1 MYDSWKKWFVKWMAV
16 VLTVVMGMGLCAGF
30 PVGAAYE
37 NTHTN
42 TGNQR
47 ADIVAIAQTQVGY
60 HEGSLD
66 GTTSGSNNYTK
77 YNVDLYKID
86 GSYCYAWCQSFIAW
100 CAKQAGVS
108 SSVIKRTAGTIDAM
122 DFFKSQ
128 QVWQGNSYTPQSG
141 DIIYFR
147 SSSSNSGYHV
157 GIVESVSGSTIHTI
171 EGNYSNKVARHS
183 VSVGASSIVG
193 YGVPNYEGVTPPDP
207 PKWAKVSL
215 DSNGYMIGELV
226 TFHLSSDC
234 GVIYTVGIDRE
245 DSNGERIRIDT
256 YDTKNNYYIRSFDT
270 AGRYS
275 CYITT
280 YTAGG
285 LADSERIYF
294 EIYDK
299 KPEEVKVVL
308 DNTAYMLNENVTF
321 HCSSKYGYAY
331 TIGIDDEN
339 GNRIDTYDT
348 KENDYTR
355 SFNKPGKY
363 SCYITTYNGYG
374 LVDSERIYFEIY
386 DKKPEKVRVVLDKT
400 VYMLNENVTFH
411 CSSKYGYAY
420 TIGIDDENGNRIDT
434 YDTKENSYTRVF
446 NEPGKYSCYIT
457 TYNGYGLADSER
469 IYFTVSVCGDL
480 NLDRKLTI
488 SDTLLLQDY
497 LLGRSVLTNDQK
509 QQADLNQ
516 DGVIDGFDLAFLK
529 HLLLASE

>member
-16 VLTVVMGMGLCAGF
+16 VFTVVMGMGLCAGL

-60 HEGSLD
+60 REGSLD

-207 PKWAKVSL
+207 PTVSIISI
-215 DSNGYMIGELV
+215 DRNVYTIGENV
-226 TFHLSSDC
+226 IFH
-234 GVIYTVGIDRE
+234 V
-245 DSNGERIRIDT
+245 
-256 YDTKNNYYIRSFDT
+256 RSDT
-270 AGRYS
+270 A
-275 CYITT
+275 
-280 YTAGG
+280 
-285 LADSERIYF
+285 
-294 EIYDK
+294 
-299 KPEEVKVVL
+299 
-308 DNTAYMLNENVTF
+308 
-321 HCSSKYGYAY
+321 SSY
-331 TIGIDDEN
+331 TIGIHKN
-339 GNRIDTYDT
+339 GNPYDVIWNFTDNDYTYTLTEAGDYYAYVSSSNSAGYKDSDGIWFTVYDT
-348 KENDYTR
+348 KPSE
-355 SFNKPGKY
+355 SVLSISKIKY
-363 SCYITTYNGYG
+363 SVG
-374 LVDSERIYFEIY
+374 
-386 DKKPEKVRVVLDKT
+386 
-400 VYMLNENVTFH
+400 ENVDFKF
-411 CSSKYGYAY
+411 SSDTATSY
-420 TIGIDDENGNRIDT
+420 TIGIHKEGNPYDIIYDINQKYYSYELTQPGNYYAYVCSSNSLGYLNSNGVWFT
-434 YDTKENSYTRVF
+434 VYDTAPSKSDISIDKSNYTIGENIVFSVSSDTATAYSIGLYKDGERYTSFWDFREDYYNYTLVDA
-446 NEPGKYSCYIT
+446 GKYSAYVT
-457 TYNGYGLADSER
+457 AYNSFGYKDSKCISFVVHEL
-469 IYFTVSVCGDL
+469 FPGDL
-480 NLDRKLTI
+480 NTDGTLTS

>member
-37 NTHTN
+37 NTQTN

-60 HEGSLD
+60 REGSLD
-66 GTTSGSNNYTK
+66 GTISGSNNYTK

-193 YGVPNYEGVTPPDP
+193 YGVPNYEGLPSTVLSVTTGNSSTETTFSWNAINGATGYDVKIWKGTLWEGDP
-207 PKWAKVSL
+207 YLIEWGASNPFSVNLPEGTYQAYVDTRFGSDISMSNAVEFTIKAGCKVDVEVGNSSTETVFSWNAVNGATGYDVKIWKGTL
-215 DSNGYMIGELV
+215 WEGDPYLIEWGASNPFSVNLPEGTYQAYVDTRFG
-226 TFHLSSDC
+226 SD
-234 GVIYTVGIDRE
+234 ISM
-245 DSNGERIRIDT
+245 SNAVEFTIEK
-256 YDTKNNYYIRSFDT
+256 YNN
-270 AGRYS
+270 
-275 CYITT
+275 
-280 YTAGG
+280 
-285 LADSERIYF
+285 L
-294 EIYDK
+294 
-299 KPEEVKVVL
+299 L
-308 DNTAYMLNENVTF
+308 
-321 HCSSKYGYAY
+321 
-331 TIGIDDEN
+331 
-339 GNRIDTYDT
+339 
-348 KENDYTR
+348 
-355 SFNKPGKY
+355 
-363 SCYITTYNGYG
+363 
-374 LVDSERIYFEIY
+374 
-386 DKKPEKVRVVLDKT
+386 
-400 VYMLNENVTFH
+400 
-411 CSSKYGYAY
+411 
-420 TIGIDDENGNRIDT
+420 
-434 YDTKENSYTRVF
+434 
-446 NEPGKYSCYIT
+446 
-457 TYNGYGLADSER
+457 
-469 IYFTVSVCGDL
+469 GDL
-480 NLDRKLTI
+480 NTDGTLTS
-488 SDTLLLQDY
+488 SDTILLQDY

-516 DGVIDGFDLAFLK
+516 DGVIDGFDLALLK

>member
-16 VLTVVMGMGLCAGF
+16 VLTVVMGMGPCAGL

-60 HEGSLD
+60 REGSLD
-66 GTTSGSNNYTK
+66 GTISGSNNYTK

-193 YGVPNYEGVTPPDP
+193 YGVPNYEGMDP
-207 PKWAKVSL
+207 P
-215 DSNGYMIGELV
+215 SN
-226 TFHLSSDC
+226 LSISTDKKF
-234 GVIYTVGIDRE
+234 YTVGETINFTFTSANATELYIPIDVNGVRKHFIDVTGKTTYSCSFDE
-245 DSNGERIRIDT
+245 AGTYGFFLFARNPFGESSTVKNYIQFEVRDSN
-256 YDTKNNYYIRSFDT
+256 F
-270 AGRYS
+270 
-275 CYITT
+275 
-280 YTAGG
+280 
-285 LADSERIYF
+285 
-294 EIYDK
+294 
-299 KPEEVKVVL
+299 
-308 DNTAYMLNENVTF
+308 
-321 HCSSKYGYAY
+321 
-331 TIGIDDEN
+331 
-339 GNRIDTYDT
+339 
-348 KENDYTR
+348 
-355 SFNKPGKY
+355 
-363 SCYITTYNGYG
+363 
-374 LVDSERIYFEIY
+374 
-386 DKKPEKVRVVLDKT
+386 
-400 VYMLNENVTFH
+400 
-411 CSSKYGYAY
+411 
-420 TIGIDDENGNRIDT
+420 
-434 YDTKENSYTRVF
+434 
-446 NEPGKYSCYIT
+446 
-457 TYNGYGLADSER
+457 
-469 IYFTVSVCGDL
+469 GDL
-480 NLDRKLTI
+480 NTDGTLTS
-488 SDTLLLQDY
+488 SDTILLQDY
-497 LLGRSVLTNDQK
+497 LLGRSALTNDQK

-516 DGVIDGFDLAFLK
+516 DGVIDGFDLALLK

>member
-16 VLTVVMGMGLCAGF
+16 VLTVVMGMGPCAGL

-60 HEGSLD
+60 REGSLD
-66 GTTSGSNNYTK
+66 GTISGSNNYTK

-193 YGVPNYEGVTPPDP
+193 YGVPNYEGMDP
-207 PKWAKVSL
+207 PSNLSISTDKSAYKVGETINFSFSYANATDVYVLIDANGVRVEPWA
-215 DSNGYMIGELV
+215 NV
-226 TFHLSSDC
+226 T
-234 GVIYTVGIDRE
+234 GKT
-245 DSNGERIRIDT
+245 T
-256 YDTKNNYYIRSFDT
+256 
-270 AGRYS
+270 YS
-275 CYITT
+275 C
-280 YTAGG
+280 
-285 LADSERIYF
+285 S
-294 EIYDK
+294 
-299 KPEEVKVVL
+299 
-308 DNTAYMLNENVTF
+308 
-321 HCSSKYGYAY
+321 
-331 TIGIDDEN
+331 
-339 GNRIDTYDT
+339 
-348 KENDYTR
+348 
-355 SFNKPGKY
+355 
-363 SCYITTYNGYG
+363 
-374 LVDSERIYFEIY
+374 
-386 DKKPEKVRVVLDKT
+386 
-400 VYMLNENVTFH
+400 
-411 CSSKYGYAY
+411 
-420 TIGIDDENGNRIDT
+420 
-434 YDTKENSYTRVF
+434 F
-446 NEPGKYSCYIT
+446 NEPGYYVYRLYAVNSAGTPATEWKSFVVYDKEPSDLSVQCDKSYYAVGETINFNFSVNNAVESYILIDANGVRVEPWANVTGKTTYSCSFNEPGYYVYRLYAVNACGTPATEWKSFTVYDKEPSNLSVQCDKSYYAVGETINFNFSVNNAVESYILIDANGVRVEPWANVTGKT
-457 TYNGYGLADSER
+457 TYSCSFNDPGYYVYRLYAVNAYATPATEWKVFYIYER
-469 IYFTVSVCGDL
+469 GDI
-480 NLDRKLTI
+480 NLDGECNI
-488 SDTLLLQDY
+488 SDIVLLQKW
-497 LLGRSVLTNDQK
+497 LLSIPSTELKCWQA
-509 QQADLNQ
+509 ADLYKNEKL
-516 DGVIDGFDLAFLK
+516 DGFDLAFLK

>member
-16 VLTVVMGMGLCAGF
+16 VLTVVMGMGLCAGL

-60 HEGSLD
+60 REGSLD

-207 PKWAKVSL
+207 PTYSVLNINKSNFSL
-215 DSNGYMIGELV
+215 GEEV
-226 TFHLSSDC
+226 YFTASSD
-234 GVIYTVGIDRE
+234 
-245 DSNGERIRIDT
+245 
-256 YDTKNNYYIRSFDT
+256 
-270 AGRYS
+270 
-275 CYITT
+275 
-280 YTAGG
+280 
-285 LADSERIYF
+285 LA
-294 EIYDK
+294 
-299 KPEEVKVVL
+299 
-308 DNTAYMLNENVTF
+308 T
-321 HCSSKYGYAY
+321 GY
-331 TIGIDDEN
+331 TIGINKDDTRIITQDLN
-339 GNRIDTYDT
+339 GASFSFTPSECGTYTAYVTAWNKAGLKDS
-348 KENDYTR
+348 DVI
-355 SFNKPGKY
+355 SFN
-363 SCYITTYNGYG
+363 
-374 LVDSERIYFEIY
+374 IY
-386 DKKPEKVRVVLDKT
+386 D
-400 VYMLNENVTFH
+400 
-411 CSSKYGYAY
+411 SSPK
-420 TIGIDDENGNRIDT
+420 N
-434 YDTKENSYTRVF
+434 
-446 NEPGKYSCYIT
+446 P
-457 TYNGYGLADSER
+457 
-469 IYFTVSVCGDL
+469 
-480 NLDRKLTI
+480 
-488 SDTLLLQDY
+488 LLQI
-497 LLGRSVLTNDQK
+497 K
-509 QQADLNQ
+509 
-516 DGVIDGFDLAFLK
+516 DGKWLFA
-529 HLLLASE
+529 

>member
-60 HEGSLD
+60 REGSLD

-157 GIVESVSGSTIHTI
+157 GIVESVSGSTIYTI

-207 PKWAKVSL
+207 PMSATLSENQIWYDIKDTIVLTVTADNATNYFLSITKDGVPVVQGIEIFGTYSIAASNLGYGNYHAWASVANSAGSM
-215 DSNGYMIGELV
+215 DTN
-226 TFHLSSDC
+226 
-234 GVIYTVGIDRE
+234 GIDF
-245 DSNGERIRIDT
+245 SVVG
-256 YDTKNNYYIRSFDT
+256 
-270 AGRYS
+270 AA
-275 CYITT
+275 T
-280 YTAGG
+280 YT
-285 LADSERIYF
+285 DVSVS
-294 EIYDK
+294 K
-299 KPEEVKVVL
+299 EVYSVN
-308 DNTAYMLNENVTF
+308 DIVTISVSTI
-321 HCSSKYGYAY
+321 CAKGQV
-331 TIGIDDEN
+331 IGIDKN
-339 GNRIDTYDT
+339 NITRIITESCDSTYQV
-348 KENDYTR
+348 
-355 SFNKPGKY
+355 SAQQLGIGKY
-363 SCYITTYNGYG
+363 SAYFSVYNGSG
-374 LVDSERIYFEIY
+374 GV
-386 DKKPEKVRVVLDKT
+386 
-400 VYMLNENVTFH
+400 
-411 CSSKYGYAY
+411 
-420 TIGIDDENGNRIDT
+420 
-434 YDTKENSYTRVF
+434 DTKRVEFYICDTDVNHDGNF
-446 NEPGKYSCYIT
+446 N
-457 TYNGYGLADSER
+457 D
-469 IYFTVSVCGDL
+469 
-480 NLDRKLTI
+480 

-516 DGVIDGFDLAFLK
+516 DGVIDGFDLALLK

>member
-42 TGNQR
+42 AGNQR

-60 HEGSLD
+60 REGSLD
-66 GTTSGSNNYTK
+66 GTISGSNNYTK

-147 SSSSNSGYHV
+147 SRSSNSGYHV
-157 GIVESVSGSTIHTI
+157 GIVESISGSTIHTI

-193 YGVPNYEGVTPPDP
+193 YGVPNYEGLPSTVLSVTTGNFSTETTFSWNSVNGATGYDV
-207 PKWAKVSL
+207 KIWKGTSDISMSNAVEFTIKAGCKV
-215 DSNGYMIGELV
+215 D
-226 TFHLSSDC
+226 
-234 GVIYTVGIDRE
+234 
-245 DSNGERIRIDT
+245 
-256 YDTKNNYYIRSFDT
+256 
-270 AGRYS
+270 
-275 CYITT
+275 
-280 YTAGG
+280 
-285 LADSERIYF
+285 
-294 EIYDK
+294 
-299 KPEEVKVVL
+299 VKVGNSSTETVFSWNSVNGATGYDVKIWKGAL
-308 DNTAYMLNENVTF
+308 WEGDPYLIEWGASNPFSVNLPEGTYQAYVDTRFGSDISMSNAVEFTIE
-321 HCSSKYGYAY
+321 KY
-331 TIGIDDEN
+331 N
-339 GNRIDTYDT
+339 N
-348 KENDYTR
+348 
-355 SFNKPGKY
+355 
-363 SCYITTYNGYG
+363 
-374 LVDSERIYFEIY
+374 L
-386 DKKPEKVRVVLDKT
+386 L
-400 VYMLNENVTFH
+400 
-411 CSSKYGYAY
+411 
-420 TIGIDDENGNRIDT
+420 
-434 YDTKENSYTRVF
+434 
-446 NEPGKYSCYIT
+446 
-457 TYNGYGLADSER
+457 
-469 IYFTVSVCGDL
+469 GDL
-480 NLDRKLTI
+480 NTDGTLTS
-488 SDTLLLQDY
+488 SDTILLQDY

-516 DGVIDGFDLAFLK
+516 DGVIDGFDLALLK